1 MRVALSED
9 FNKRILTELS
19 ENQLVVLHKEAME
32 LFETYLKANA
42 VHKVGVKEELV
53 MEIASSEWLFYLF
66 HIVLLRR
73 NSKFF
78 TVLSG
83 PPTDVVKL
91 RTTTPLFGAYEEIYT
106 NLESMCPA
114 FHKSEQYYTFLLG
127 RRVNDIPDALDK
139 QESR

>member
-1 MRVALSED
+1 MTIVLPED

-42 VHKVGVKEELV
+42 VHKVGVREDLV
-53 MEIASSEWLFYLF
+53 RQIASSESLFYF
-66 HIVLLRR
+66 TLLLYC
-73 NSKFF
+73 NFKFIA
-78 TVLSG
+78 VLSG
-83 PPTDVVKL
+83 PPTDVIKL

-114 FHKSEQYYTFLLG
+114 FHKSEQY
-127 RRVNDIPDALDK
+127 
-139 QESR
+139 